1 MNLSDLKKEADRL
14 IEIEEQLLTF
24 LIYYPE
30 SAHEATVK
38 IIEVCSLIVR
48 TQNLIKERNK
58 DCDSDD

>member
-1 MNLSDLKKEADRL
+1 MNLSDLKKEVNRL

-30 SAHEATVK
+30 SAHEATAK
-38 IIEVCSLIVR
+38 IFEVCSLIVR

-58 DCDSDD
+58 DCDSGD